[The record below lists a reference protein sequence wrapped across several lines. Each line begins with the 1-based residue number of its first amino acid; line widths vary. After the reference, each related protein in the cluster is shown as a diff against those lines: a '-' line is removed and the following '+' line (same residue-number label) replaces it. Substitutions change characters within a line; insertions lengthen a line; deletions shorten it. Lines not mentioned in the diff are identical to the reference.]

1 MRTIANCVE
10 SLLHTQPFLEEAL
23 SRGIINYSALAEEL
37 KNPIELQLKKSIKT
51 GAIVMALRRYSPP
64 KDALLHQRLKSVLQN
79 LGDITVRSN
88 LIDFTVK
95 NSPTLIEKH
104 VRVLNSVTENPS
116 VFYTFTRGIHESSII
131 ISESEQQKLQ
141 LHFKNETIIE
151 VKKQLSGISVS
162 LPTVNTKV
170 TGLYYQI
177 FKQLAWEGIA
187 IYEVIS
193 TTNEFTI
200 LVEDPIVDQA
210 FSVIKRLGN

>member
-10 SLLHTQPFLEEAL
+10 GILHSQPFLEEAL
-23 SRGIINYSALAEEL
+23 GRGIINYSALADEL
-37 KNPIELQLKKSIKT
+37 KTPIELQLKKTIKT

-64 KDALLHQRLKSVLQN
+64 KDTLLHHKLKSVLQN
-79 LGDITVRSN
+79 LGDITLRSN

-104 VRVLNSVTENPS
+104 GSVLNSVADNPS
-116 VFYTFTRGIHESSII
+116 IFYTFTRGIHESSII

-141 LHFKNETIIE
+141 LQFRNETIIG
-151 VKKQLSGISVS
+151 VKKDLSAISIS
-162 LPTVNTKV
+162 LPAINTKI

-200 LVEDPIVDQA
+200 LVEEPIVDQA
-210 FSVIKRLGN
+210 FSVIKRLGS